1 MRRQHGPNHKLSK
14 SQKASVFGNTFMFCH
29 GIELW
34 SDSLVSTGPSGLR
47 KACGHE
53 RAHKKRKR
61 LHFKFVPSYL
71 VISYT
76 LAFSGFF
83 SVRRLSYEKPAWN
96 ICVRIFL
103 RGCWGDAFVLYSLHL
118 NKLFNTNVFNIICC
132 YCWAPVSPQG
142 QQAPKWQHHP
152 FMYSMVSRKGNPS
165 KEVGKERD
173 SNLANSH
180 QKVLWKVNTA
190 KAVLVLLHEF
200 SFPWD
205 KMCLAWFLR
214 AAIRRGHRQ
223 MYVDRHNSLCIYNSP

>member
-1 MRRQHGPNHKLSK
+1 MGKTTSSPSLRRLQFSEIHSC
-14 SQKASVFGNTFMFCH
+14 SVMALNYEVIPWFQLALQVWGKHVAMK
-29 GIELW
+29 
-34 SDSLVSTGPSGLR
+34 GLI
-47 KACGHE
+47 
-53 RAHKKRKR
+53 KKGRGCTS
-61 LHFKFVPSYL
+61 KFVPSYL

-152 FMYSMVSRKGNPS
+152 FMYSMVSRKRNPS

-180 QKVLWKVNTA
+180 QKVLWKVNTG
-190 KAVLVLLHEF
+190 KAVLVLLHDF